1 MHFARRYRIRIDF
14 GPSNIYDRNAHMIEQ
29 YRWSNPPDIVRE
41 FCDGVPYGEILSRVK
56 IPIIWCGSERCYS
69 HCRKAHSEKDW
80 EDYQNKVEDALTE
93 ANQKIEDFSKKV
105 VEEINSKYE
114 LHPDYCLQASSYM
127 PVRSSYSYS
136 SELYKKYQNAQAE
149 REKKIKKTIEEILV
163 ELELGG
169 NKETL
174 EKLLKEI

>member
-1 MHFARRYRIRIDF
+1 MRVTKLIRE
-14 GPSNIYDRNAHMIEQ
+14 Y
-29 YRWSNPPDIVRE
+29 V
-41 FCDGVPYGEILSRVK
+41 VKRVNEK
-56 IPIIWCGSERCYS
+56 FPKTQE
-69 HCRKAHSEKDW
+69 EKDW

>member
-1 MHFARRYRIRIDF
+1 MRVTKIIREYVIK
-14 GPSNIYDRNAHMIEQ
+14 
-29 YRWSNPPDIVRE
+29 
-41 FCDGVPYGEILSRVK
+41 RVNEK
-56 IPIIWCGSERCYS
+56 FPKTQE
-69 HCRKAHSEKDW
+69 EKDW
-80 EDYQNKVEDALTE
+80 NDYQNKINDILTE

-105 VEEINSKYE
+105 VEEINAKYD
-114 LHPDYCLQASSYM
+114 LNPDYCLHTSSYM
-127 PVRSSYSYS
+127 PVRSSYDYNF
-136 SELYKKYQNAQAE
+136 ELYKKHRNAQDE